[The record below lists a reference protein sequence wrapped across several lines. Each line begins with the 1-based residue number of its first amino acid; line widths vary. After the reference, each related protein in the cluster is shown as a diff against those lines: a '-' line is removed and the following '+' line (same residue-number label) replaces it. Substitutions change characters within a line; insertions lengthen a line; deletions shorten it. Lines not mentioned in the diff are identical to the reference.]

1 MPYGHAHHTTPAA
14 GESASARMCLSHAP
28 EEVDSALSWS
38 RGGLGRDGT
47 HVFVNH
53 SEST

>member
-14 GESASARMCLSHAP
+14 GESASARMCLTHAP
-28 EEVDSALSWS
+28 EEVGSVLAWS